1 MARHVLERR
10 LPGQVLLAVSSLCQ
24 DMDSGHQHPSSTT
37 ITLML
42 ESIHRLKEQ
51 LEKPDGVGD
60 DTILAMTNLWVYEAV
75 LAMGRVDMP
84 GQKPLHNPGSSQQ
97 SIQTHID
104 GLQRSIKHLGGL
116 SQLSPEAMWSVAW
129 CVGNLPGY
137 SPIDTPVVNGSTPSM
152 EPRSIGSYCS
162 VTRLLDFLAKI
173 QRLASS
179 PYFQPSMLHEKSFV
193 TMKQTLLRLVQ
204 MDTDPKTPLRR
215 LMRSTALVSIL
226 LLIFD
231 ILLGGSDKGVQGP
244 KERRVQMMQAQDRLR
259 EHNIDQEGS
268 PQKAWQV
275 LMTQAE
281 TPNLQLHPR
290 AWSVVEMVN
299 VIKHLSMSTMGS
311 LSQLLLEWL
320 LPETCEHAEGFRYE
334 RILLKIHYELDG
346 LGSLP

>member
-84 GQKPLHNPGSSQQ
+84 GQKPTHNPGASQQ
-97 SIQTHID
+97 SIQTHVD
-104 GLQRSIKHLGGL
+104 GLQRSIKHVGGL
-116 SQLSPEAMWSVAW
+116 SRLSPEAMWSVAW

-137 SPIDTPVVNGSTPSM
+137 SPIDTPVVNGSNPSM

-193 TMKQTLLRLVQ
+193 TTKQTLLRLVQ

-268 PQKAWQV
+268 PQQAWQV

-290 AWSVVEMVN
+290 SWSVVGMVN